1 MNEIPEMI
9 IVGISYQIAGDFY
22 TKGMQECLD
31 IRARDF
37 LPTYVPLDTIIK
49 PGQKYKYIRY
59 SGGGEDF
66 LNFIEKELI
75 PYIETEYRADPGN
88 RGLFGYSLGGTFTT
102 YSMFSRPGLFKNY
115 FIGSPYL
122 GWDNRAVY
130 KFNNTEQLIGKS
142 DTINVYI
149 SSGELEYGGR
159 RHSLTDTL
167 KGLNNPHIILKSEL
181 LEGETH
187 LSGIG
192 LAYSRAFRRLY
203 GLK

>member
-1 MNEIPEMI
+1 
-9 IVGISYQIAGDFY
+9 
-22 TKGMQECLD
+22 
-31 IRARDF
+31 
-37 LPTYVPLDTIIK
+37 
-49 PGQKYKYIRY
+49 
-59 SGGGEDF
+59 
-66 LNFIEKELI
+66 
-75 PYIETEYRADPGN
+75 
-88 RGLFGYSLGGTFTT
+88 
-102 YSMFSRPGLFKNY
+102 MFSRPGLFKNY

-122 GWDNRAVY
+122 GWDKRAVY
-130 KFNNTEQLIGKS
+130 KFNNTKKLIGTS

-181 LEGETH
+181 LKGETH
-187 LSGIG
+187 LSGLG